1 MQENARNYEV
11 VLAYQFILFC
21 AFCLCSGASDR
32 VEHCACIVLEHGLER
47 TEVGFPEFVEQAL
60 QHNAELRRCHVST
73 CPRERTSPK
82 ALVHAE
88 KYV

>member
-1 MQENARNYEV
+1 MSYALRRKSKSIRAMSFHDQFGYTPEPKNLGP
-11 VLAYQFILFC
+11 VLLRY
-21 AFCLCSGASDR
+21 
-32 VEHCACIVLEHGLER
+32 
-47 TEVGFPEFVEQAL
+47 AL